1 MGSTLKV
8 VGFVAAALVAF
19 VVPAFGGGDARAAAD
34 PVVLASAAADAD
46 GSASSRERGKELGNG
61 VRCTFNSDCE
71 SGHCAFKVCKAK
83 SGGRKQLSNGASCTF
98 NSDCAS
104 GHCAFKVCKAKSGGG
119 GKQLGNGM
127 ACKFN
132 SDCASNK
139 CTFKVCKR

>member
-83 SGGRKQLSNGASCTF
+83 SGG
-98 NSDCAS
+98 
-104 GHCAFKVCKAKSGGG
+104 G